1 MKNKI
6 ILILTLLFCMGI
18 LPILATTFN
27 NNLTTSKT
35 ETASNDTIIKTD
47 NINNNQN
54 NKNSNNNKDKIL
66 NAVLSQYKKGYTDET
81 IKALTILFATNYMAN
96 PKKMDENDL
105 VIDKSIFNE
114 DPNIYKN
121 IENIVNTNLKKT
133 IYFNKKIL
141 YIPFSKTSNG
151 STQTNGEYTYLSAV
165 ASPWDCY
172 NAEYD
177 ENIQCL
183 GVSISGLDYLCKNK
197 TSAENAL
204 KWYLPKCEIK

>member
-81 IKALTILFATNYMAN
+81 IKALTILFATN
-96 PKKMDENDL
+96 
-105 VIDKSIFNE
+105 
-114 DPNIYKN
+114 
-121 IENIVNTNLKKT
+121 
-133 IYFNKKIL
+133 
-141 YIPFSKTSNG
+141 
-151 STQTNGEYTYLSAV
+151 
-165 ASPWDCY
+165 
-172 NAEYD
+172 
-177 ENIQCL
+177 
-183 GVSISGLDYLCKNK
+183 
-197 TSAENAL
+197 
-204 KWYLPKCEIK
+204 